1 MTKDE
6 TLLDQRVH
14 DAYERIEL
22 SGEAQERM
30 LAALRA
36 AQEAGA
42 SESAAAPSGESAP
55 VAQGEPRAHGWRL
68 LRPHVLVPLAAV
80 LLAAVVIVRV
90 SGGAGGGSRM
100 AASVTGCLSGSD
112 SVKVFLKVCRV
123 IDGDTFEGRMTVNTK
138 EAYNPGVN
146 PWAYELTKVT
156 VRISGI
162 DAPERGQFYGD
173 VASLHLQW
181 LISGKAVGL
190 KLKQR
195 DSYGRWIATAYLDGA
210 DIAEELLQRS
220 KKVYRGEDKGYEL
233 VTDDEMMF
241 PIACFDFEEGDV
253 RPMPKR
259 KPVKRLDEDGAAPA
273 VQDAKD
279 GAKAKRTAPKE
290 PAKGEADGGEQ

>member
-1 MTKDE
+1 MKKF
-6 TLLDQRVH
+6 L
-14 DAYERIEL
+14 
-22 SGEAQERM
+22 M
-30 LAALRA
+30 LAAACLMLSCSC
-36 AQEAGA
+36 QEMT
-42 SESAAAPSGESAP
+42 ESKLPRPSATPSQRGTS
-55 VAQGEPRAHGWRL
+55 
-68 LRPHVLVPLAAV
+68 
-80 LLAAVVIVRV
+80 RV
-90 SGGAGGGSRM
+90 

-210 DIAEELLQRS
+210 DIAEELLKEGLAWHYKEHDSNPRYAQLEAEAKLDGRGLWCDDRAVPPWEWRRMS
-220 KKVYRGEDKGYEL
+220 KYERDAYR
-233 VTDDEMMF
+233 
-241 PIACFDFEEGDV
+241 
-253 RPMPKR
+253 
-259 KPVKRLDEDGAAPA
+259 
-273 VQDAKD
+273 
-279 GAKAKRTAPKE
+279 
-290 PAKGEADGGEQ
+290 